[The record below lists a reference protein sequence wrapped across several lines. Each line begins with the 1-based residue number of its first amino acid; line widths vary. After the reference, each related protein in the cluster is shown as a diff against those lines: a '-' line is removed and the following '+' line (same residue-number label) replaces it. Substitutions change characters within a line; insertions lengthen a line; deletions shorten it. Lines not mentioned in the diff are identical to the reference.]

1 MRTVFI
7 SDKTLC
13 VPKEQGKQPLTFR
26 ERTSIA
32 KRLEEMGV
40 DAIILPQME
49 RVREETI
56 MNRTI
61 CTAATGVVVKIAT
74 GITQES
80 VAQAWECV
88 KDAKKPCL
96 QVVIP
101 ISTVQME
108 YQYHK
113 KAPAMLAMLAS
124 LVKDAAAL
132 CPCVEVVATDASRAE
147 EGFLAQVC
155 QTAKENGACAVTLCD
170 NAGVWMPEDM
180 QGVVA
185 EAKGADVA
193 VYICPSNTLHMATAV
208 AMAALKAGAD
218 GVVTATSQDAL
229 SVEALCDVLTAKGES
244 IGVTCGLS
252 ATEIHRDMEDLQADG
267 LAGITAKAEGDHR
280 VRLTLDSTLADVL
293 ASATALGYDL
303 SEGDAGLVAAE
314 VRRMA
319 DHKPYIGARD
329 LEAII
334 ATTAMQVPSTYHLDS
349 YVCTSG
355 NIVPA
360 MAQITLTHGGESTSG
375 VSRGDGP
382 IDAAFMAI
390 EQIIGHHYE
399 LDDFQIQAVTEG
411 RGAIGSA
418 LVKLR
423 SGGKLY
429 SGSGVSTDIIGA
441 SIRAYVNA
449 LNKIVYEEA

>member
-1 MRTVFI
+1 MKTVII

-13 VPKEQGKQPLTFR
+13 LTKENGGKVLTFR

-40 DAIILPQME
+40 DAIVLPQME
-49 RVREETI
+49 RIKEETI

-61 CTAATGVVVKIAT
+61 CTASNVAVKISVGT
-74 GITQES
+74 TEES
-80 VAQAWECV
+80 VKQAWEAIC
-88 KDAKKPCL
+88 DAKTPVL
-96 QVVIP
+96 QVVFP
-101 ISTVQME
+101 VSTVQME

-113 KAPAMLAMLAS
+113 KAPAMLETIATLIKMAKGY
-124 LVKDAAAL
+124 VQEVEFVAL
-132 CPCVEVVATDASRAE
+132 DASRAE
-147 EGFLAQVC
+147 DGFLKAVC
-155 QTAKENGACAVTLCD
+155 QKASECGATSMVLCD
-170 NAGVWMPEDM
+170 DAGIWMPTDM
-180 QGVVA
+180 QVVVS
-185 EAKGADVA
+185 EAKVEGVNLF
-193 VYICPSNTLHMATAV
+193 ICPSDNLHMAAAV
-208 AMAALKAGAD
+208 AVAALNAGAD
-218 GVVTATSQDAL
+218 GVVTATSSAYL
-229 SVEALCDVLTAKGES
+229 SVEALCDVVSAKGEQM
-244 IGVTCGLS
+244 GLCCGLN
-252 ATEIHRDMEDLQADG
+252 ATEIHRDMEDMKADG
-267 LAGITAKAEGDHR
+267 LISVGDRAEKDGK
-280 VRLTLDSTLADVL
+280 VKLTVDSTLADVMS
-293 ASATALGYDL
+293 ASVMLGYDL
-303 SEGDAGLVAAE
+303 SEQDAGLVTAE
-314 VRRMA
+314 VHRMA
-319 DHKPYIGARD
+319 DHKMSIGARD

-334 ATTAMQVPSTYHLDS
+334 ATTAMQVPSSYHLES

-360 MAQITLTHGGESTSG
+360 MAQITLTHNGENASG
-375 VSRGDGP
+375 VSCGDGP

-441 SIRAYVNA
+441 SIRAYLNA